1 VAASGRR
8 VGTQTESGR
17 QAFSNPSLVVTIK
30 QGSRL
35 RLCALTARFDE
46 FMSRKTATILGIA
59 AVAIATTLFPG
70 GRDAAALAQAGADRP
85 DAPAPIA
92 AEELVPETPLF
103 VSEPVVQ
110 PLTADTSPLPTL
122 TEAGSLVELV
132 GMVDTAA
139 PMDEEL
145 RCLAGAVYFEAR
157 GEPLDGQLAVA
168 QVIVN
173 RTEDGR
179 FPRSYCG
186 VVAQPGQ
193 FSFMR
198 GRRMPPVRE
207 GSPAWE
213 RAVAVA
219 HIAHRGLWDSEA
231 EDAVFFH
238 ARYVKPGWSRNKT
251 RLAQIDT
258 HIFYR

>member
-1 VAASGRR
+1 
-8 VGTQTESGR
+8 
-17 QAFSNPSLVVTIK
+17 
-30 QGSRL
+30 
-35 RLCALTARFDE
+35 
-46 FMSRKTATILGIA
+46 MSRKTTTIA
-59 AVAIATTLFPG
+59 AIASLAVATTMFPSG
-70 GRDAAALAQAGADRP
+70 KNAAALAQAAQEQLS
-85 DAPAPIA
+85 APAPVEA
-92 AEELVPETPLF
+92 PELVPESIEY
-103 VSEPVVQ
+103 VAQEVVQ
-110 PLTADTSPLPTL
+110 PLPAPARADAPVL
-122 TEAGSLVELV
+122 TEAGSLHELV
-132 GMVDTAA
+132 RMIDTDA
-139 PMDEEL
+139 PMSAEL

-157 GEPLDGQLAVA
+157 GEELAGQLAVA

-198 GRRMPPVRE
+198 GSRMPRVPE
-207 GSPAWE
+207 GTAAWD

-219 HIAHRGLWDSEA
+219 QIADKGLWESEA
-231 EDAVFFH
+231 EGAVFFH
-238 ARYVKPGWSRNKT
+238 ASRVRPGWSRTKT

>member
-1 VAASGRR
+1 
-8 VGTQTESGR
+8 
-17 QAFSNPSLVVTIK
+17 
-30 QGSRL
+30 
-35 RLCALTARFDE
+35 
-46 FMSRKTATILGIA
+46 MSRKTATIAAIA
-59 AVAIATTLFPG
+59 SLAVATTMFPSG
-70 GRDAAALAQAGADRP
+70 KNAAALAQAAQEQLS
-85 DAPAPIA
+85 APAPVEA
-92 AEELVPETPLF
+92 PELVPESIEY
-103 VSEPVVQ
+103 VAQEVVQ
-110 PLTADTSPLPTL
+110 PLAAPARADAPVL
-122 TEAGSLVELV
+122 TEAGSLHELV
-132 GMVDTAA
+132 RMIDTDA
-139 PMDEEL
+139 PMSAEL

-157 GEPLDGQLAVA
+157 GEELAGQLAVA

-198 GRRMPPVRE
+198 GSRMPRVPE
-207 GSPAWE
+207 GTAAWD

-219 HIAHRGLWDSEA
+219 QIADKGLWESEA
-231 EDAVFFH
+231 EGAVFFH
-238 ARYVKPGWSRNKT
+238 ASRVRPGWSRTKT

>member
-1 VAASGRR
+1 
-8 VGTQTESGR
+8 
-17 QAFSNPSLVVTIK
+17 
-30 QGSRL
+30 
-35 RLCALTARFDE
+35 
-46 FMSRKTATILGIA
+46 MSRKTATIA
-59 AVAIATTLFPG
+59 AIATLAFATTMFPSG
-70 GRDAAALAQAGADRP
+70 QNAAALAQAAQDQLS
-85 DAPAPIA
+85 APAPVA
-92 AEELVPETPLF
+92 APELVPQPIEF
-103 VSEPVVQ
+103 VANAVVQ
-110 PLTADTSPLPTL
+110 PLPTPAPEPSTL
-122 TEAGSLVELV
+122 TEAGSLHELV
-132 GMVDTAA
+132 GMIDTAA
-139 PMDEEL
+139 PMSEQM

-157 GEPLDGQLAVA
+157 GEALAGQLAVA

-198 GRRMPPVRE
+198 GSRMPQVAE
-207 GSPAWE
+207 SSAAWE

-219 HIAHRGLWDSEA
+219 HIADKGLWESEA
-231 EDAVFFH
+231 GRAVFFH
-238 ARYVKPGWSRNKT
+238 ARYVKPSWSRTKT